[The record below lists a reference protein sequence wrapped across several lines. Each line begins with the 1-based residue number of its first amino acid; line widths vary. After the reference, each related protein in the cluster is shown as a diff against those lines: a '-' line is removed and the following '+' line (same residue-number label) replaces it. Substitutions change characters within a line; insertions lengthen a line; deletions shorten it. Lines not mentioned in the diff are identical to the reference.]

1 MTLNSFGHCDYG
13 RTVRKNFE
21 HLKKRWLL
29 IQILASYTTP
39 FPLVLRS
46 HHLEIYVD
54 C

>member
-21 HLKKRWLL
+21 HLKKDGL

-46 HHLEIYVD
+46 HHLEIDVD